1 MRKSNTLWSLETASL
16 LISQTPWFPKE
27 TLQGLNKSKTWY
39 QALYKWESLKG
50 AVAHLRSSGLP
61 KIRGGNRL
69 KESKWSSWKICSE
82 KKKKIPLAWKNS
94 DDSAIPEHFLQTI
107 ELFSIFWRS
116 AQYFRIKA
124 VADRPSLR
132 DICQEPGAEA
142 APDQPLYWLQL
153 WHCCLWWEPGCQIDW
168 SQATSGFMNT
178 NTVKSLEADHESQVH
193 SKAAVM
199 PMSHH

>member
-1 MRKSNTLWSLETASL
+1 MRIPE
-16 LISQTPWFPKE
+16 
-27 TLQGLNKSKTWY
+27 
-39 QALYKWESLKG
+39 
-50 AVAHLRSSGLP
+50 SSGCTFKVLGSP
-61 KIRGGNRL
+61 KNKGRGQAERKLNGAAE
-69 KESKWSSWKICSE
+69 KSVQK
-82 KKKKIPLAWKNS
+82 KKKKILLAWKNS

-116 AQYFRIKA
+116 PQYFRIKA